1 MSADDRK
8 LKEILVEV
16 LLIDDAQY
24 RDDYGPDQIETWD
37 SLATVRIASA
47 VETSFRYS
55 MTPEEMVSLNLIG
68 DIKRILQQ
76 HRIAFV

>member
-24 RDDYGPDQIETWD
+24 RDDFGPDEIETWD

-47 VETSFRYS
+47 VESSFRYA

-68 DIKRILQQ
+68 DIKKVLQ
-76 HRIAFV
+76 HRRIAFV